1 MLDELFKEM
10 RGSMEKTVEHTVR
23 EFGRIRTGRATPAL
37 LDGIT
42 VEAYGSHLPLNQ
54 VATIS
59 VPQPRL
65 LRLQPFDKGNMNSIE
80 RAIQASDLGIMPR
93 NDGLHIIVELPS
105 PTEERREEL
114 AKQVRKK
121 GEEMKVAIRNI
132 RREGKEQIELYEEE
146 KEITED
152 DKERGLK
159 KLQEITD
166 EYIKKIDGHVEKK
179 EKEIKEF

>member
-1 MLDELFKEM
+1 MIEELFSEI
-10 RGSMEKTVEHTVR
+10 RGNMEKTVEHTVR

-42 VEAYGSHLPLNQ
+42 VEAYGSQLPLNQ

-59 VPQPRL
+59 VPQPRV
-65 LRLQPFDKGNMNSIE
+65 LRLQPFDKGNMNVIE
-80 RAIQASDLGIMPR
+80 KAIQASDLGIMPR
-93 NDGLHIIVELPS
+93 NDGHHVIVELPS

-132 RREGKEQIELYEEE
+132 RRDGKDQIELFEEE

-152 DKERGLK
+152 DKDRGLK
-159 KLQEITD
+159 KLQEVTD
-166 EYIKKIDGHVEKK
+166 EYIRKIDELVDKK